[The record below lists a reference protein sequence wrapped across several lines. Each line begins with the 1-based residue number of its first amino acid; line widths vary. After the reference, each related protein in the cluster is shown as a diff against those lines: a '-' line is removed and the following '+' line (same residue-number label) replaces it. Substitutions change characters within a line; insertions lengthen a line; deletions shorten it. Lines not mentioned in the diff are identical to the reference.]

1 MRECPPHD
9 GQPPAT
15 GLDVSSDSA
24 AAATGGPRIFFCIW
38 VAALAVVVAVLLH
51 ESLFGGKGLVPADGV
66 FSFPPWQETK
76 PPSNYLLVDQ
86 YTVFAPQH
94 EFMHRQLLQG
104 NFPLWN
110 PCLDCGVPNL
120 GSMQGALLFPI
131 NLLFLPLDPFY
142 ASGVAAF
149 LKLFLAG
156 WFTML
161 YLRQLGASNSGA
173 FLSGLVFSLC
183 GFMIVWLGHPHVNCA
198 MWLPLLLYLVEKSFK
213 DSRSGA
219 PGKAG
224 LPAVRAWIGFAA
236 AFACLL
242 LGGHPPTAVQVIIL
256 VGIYFLFRLIG
267 QRTDQPFPRMG
278 LCLCAIVLGFLLGA
292 PQLLPFLEYYRHS
305 SLDISSHVSHR
316 TAIQLLPNTLI
327 FYLFPHLSG
336 SPAEGFEETMLRL
349 GIGKLLPNFNERTGY
364 VGILPLLFA
373 LYAVVG
379 RRCRMTVFYAS
390 VTLVSLLAI
399 YGVPPLPAILGAV
412 PVLRDINP
420 TRLLMVVGF
429 GLAVLA
435 GLGWDKFHRS
445 EDRRLRF
452 WVVAGFWTAI
462 GVVLL
467 WCWHLMGPR
476 WNQLDAAHRTFL
488 QPQFLMLAGSFVAS
502 VALLLRFIKRQ
513 HWLCPAIG
521 LGWVTVDLLVF
532 GMGYNPAIPRD
543 RYYPSTPAIEW
554 LKQDPASFRVW
565 GEKSVLVP
573 NTAEI
578 FGLRDARGC
587 DFMTVRRYEEL
598 ISGKAGDFFFYS
610 LAPSLPEAFQLLNV
624 KYVLIFRSPAPD
636 PGLFELAYSNEITI
650 YRYRAFRER
659 AMVVYDYRVDHSP
672 ASILDSVRSGTFD
685 PERVLLLEEEPDK
698 GKALAES
705 QTLATPTNSSV
716 RIVSDRPDEV
726 SVEAFLPR
734 PGFLLLLDT
743 WFPGWSAT
751 ANGRPARIYR
761 ADYNFRAV
769 SLPAGKSV
777 VRFTYQPNSF
787 RTGVVLSAMG
797 LLVLGVA
804 WFWSRKKPSPAGTDP
819 QNANSPP
826 TALSK
831 GW

>member
-379 RRCRMTVFYAS
+379 
-390 VTLVSLLAI
+390 LA
-399 YGVPPLPAILGAV
+399 LPDDGILRIG
-412 PVLRDINP
+412 D
-420 TRLLMVVGF
+420 
-429 GLAVLA
+429 
-435 GLGWDKFHRS
+435 
-445 EDRRLRF
+445 
-452 WVVAGFWTAI
+452 AGFPAGHLWRAAAAGHSGSGAGAARHQPDTSADGGGLRSG
-462 GVVLL
+462 GV
-467 WCWHLMGPR
+467 G
-476 WNQLDAAHRTFL
+476 
-488 QPQFLMLAGSFVAS
+488 G
-502 VALLLRFIKRQ
+502 
-513 HWLCPAIG
+513 IG
-521 LGWVTVDLLVF
+521 LG
-532 GMGYNPAIPRD
+532 
-543 RYYPSTPAIEW
+543 
-554 LKQDPASFRVW
+554 Q
-565 GEKSVLVP
+565 
-573 NTAEI
+573 
-578 FGLRDARGC
+578 
-587 DFMTVRRYEEL
+587 
-598 ISGKAGDFFFYS
+598 ISS
-610 LAPSLPEAFQLLNV
+610 E
-624 KYVLIFRSPAPD
+624 
-636 PGLFELAYSNEITI
+636 
-650 YRYRAFRER
+650 
-659 AMVVYDYRVDHSP
+659 
-672 ASILDSVRSGTFD
+672 
-685 PERVLLLEEEPDK
+685 
-698 GKALAES
+698 
-705 QTLATPTNSSV
+705 
-716 RIVSDRPDEV
+716 
-726 SVEAFLPR
+726 
-734 PGFLLLLDT
+734 
-743 WFPGWSAT
+743 
-751 ANGRPARIYR
+751 
-761 ADYNFRAV
+761 
-769 SLPAGKSV
+769 
-777 VRFTYQPNSF
+777 
-787 RTGVVLSAMG
+787 
-797 LLVLGVA
+797 
-804 WFWSRKKPSPAGTDP
+804 
-819 QNANSPP
+819 
-826 TALSK
+826 
-831 GW
+831 